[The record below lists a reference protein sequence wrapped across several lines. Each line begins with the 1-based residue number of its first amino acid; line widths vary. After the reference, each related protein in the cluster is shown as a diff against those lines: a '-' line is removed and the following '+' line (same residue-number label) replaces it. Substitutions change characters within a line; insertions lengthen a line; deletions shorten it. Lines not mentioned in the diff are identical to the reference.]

1 MNGCEY
7 YQELISRMLDE
18 DINRDERAE
27 LAKHLE
33 TCPECAMMY
42 QAFSTLSDTISCDL
56 EEPPE
61 NLTDNIMAEIRRSEI
76 VRKNS
81 KRMPRRIKSYI
92 AAAACV
98 AVMIAAVG
106 GFAIVKGSRKD
117 NAVFQSSASH
127 ISSGVISDERT
138 AEDSIE
144 APAPAAASEA
154 EQGLHARAANTPGD
168 SANVGYVPERGDQNN
183 TRVSAPE
190 PSIDLS
196 QYPVNTPYVAPTPA
210 PTPVPTP
217 TAAPTAA
224 PTPTPTAAPTPTPTA
239 TPEPTPEPPHEPTP
253 EPTPAAAPE
262 PSSDPAAET
271 VPEQPNEDTQAGSET
286 AGGDNLPASG
296 EELLTLDDNTAVISG
311 IGENT
316 LPAERRIDLR
326 SVDVSE
332 LLPKLYG
339 TETDAEAADEDAAA
353 DAETDTDCGAEHAQ
367 EIPAITPPAVPSD
380 AAEAGSGADGEQPDD
395 VVSVPS
401 KLSEELKKML
411 PVELMPANVDIIC
424 YSAADAD
431 AAVAVD
437 KELLVCICND
447 QLCVL
452 ELDDDGQTAVY
463 MPKLTGEEYAV
474 LIEQY
479 IALAEQLRQG

>member
-1 MNGCEY
+1 M
-7 YQELISRMLDE
+7 
-18 DINRDERAE
+18 
-27 LAKHLE
+27 
-33 TCPECAMMY
+33 
-42 QAFSTLSDTISCDL
+42 
-56 EEPPE
+56 
-61 NLTDNIMAEIRRSEI
+61 
-76 VRKNS
+76 
-81 KRMPRRIKSYI
+81 
-92 AAAACV
+92 
-98 AVMIAAVG
+98 
-106 GFAIVKGSRKD
+106 
-117 NAVFQSSASH
+117 
-127 ISSGVISDERT
+127 
-138 AEDSIE
+138 
-144 APAPAAASEA
+144 
-154 EQGLHARAANTPGD
+154 
-168 SANVGYVPERGDQNN
+168 
-183 TRVSAPE
+183 
-190 PSIDLS
+190 
-196 QYPVNTPYVAPTPA
+196 
-210 PTPVPTP
+210 
-217 TAAPTAA
+217 
-224 PTPTPTAAPTPTPTA
+224 
-239 TPEPTPEPPHEPTP
+239 
-253 EPTPAAAPE
+253 
-262 PSSDPAAET
+262 
-271 VPEQPNEDTQAGSET
+271 
-286 AGGDNLPASG
+286 
-296 EELLTLDDNTAVISG
+296 TLDGNTAVISG

-367 EIPAITPPAVPSD
+367 EIPAITPPTVPND
-380 AAEAGSGADGEQPDD
+380 AAEAGRGTDDEQPDD
-395 VVSVPS
+395 AVSVPS